1 MVVSSQVMGTGFG
14 RQRETLKSFDEPER
28 WPVPLSFILTR
39 THSQLSHN
47 SKGLSGKNLKVEGPL
62 NLSAH

>member
-28 WPVPLSFILTR
+28 WPELGFRKTRITEVLLYRLASFCKDKLQAFKY
-39 THSQLSHN
+39 HCYC
-47 SKGLSGKNLKVEGPL
+47 
-62 NLSAH
+62 

>member
-28 WPVPLSFILTR
+28 WPELGFRKTRITEVLLYRLVSFCKDKLQAFKY
-39 THSQLSHN
+39 HCYC
-47 SKGLSGKNLKVEGPL
+47 
-62 NLSAH
+62 